1 MIIIRLIDFHTHAFP
16 DGLAEK
22 AITCLL
28 ADVVKADM
36 GFDENF
42 YSDGTVKG
50 LSENMS
56 ACGVDMSVLLPVAT
70 KPTQVEGTNRW
81 AEEAA
86 KETGNIIPFG
96 AVYPDESV
104 FAVLERLAEQGR
116 KGIKLHGDFQN
127 FYADEERMI
136 PIYRRCGELGLIVVM
151 HSGIDCSSPYDIH
164 TNAQMMARVL
174 DKVSGVKFVV
184 AHMGG
189 VRCEDEAAR
198 LLAGAENVWFDTA
211 YTAGRISPEH
221 MTELVRTYGA
231 DKVLFASDS
240 PWNDPKDVHMLIEST
255 SLTAEEKKMIYYF
268 NAERL
273 LGL

>member
-1 MIIIRLIDFHTHAFP
+1 
-16 DGLAEK
+16 
-22 AITCLL
+22 
-28 ADVVKADM
+28 M

-42 YSDGTVKG
+42 YSDGTIKG

-96 AVYPDESV
+96 AVYPDESI
-104 FAVLERLAEQGR
+104 FAVLEKLAEQGR

-174 DKVSGVKFVV
+174 DKVSGVKFAV

-255 SLTAEEKKMIYYF
+255 SLTAEEKEMIYYF